1 MSEAAQSQA
10 IMFEPTDELETDELE
25 LRAGREEPDSL
36 LRRPGEAVQENHFEG
51 AGDKGTGGRGAD
63 HVEREETARAQARE
77 RITFEQGYEELKGI
91 VSRLD
96 DPELPV
102 HEMFEGFRRGKG
114 LEKAL
119 RAYLQEREGELA
131 ELEEGN
137 NLPEFEI
144 ASPSSGPA
152 AG

>member
-1 MSEAAQSQA
+1 MSDAAQSQA
-10 IMFEPTDELETDELE
+10 IMFEPTDDLE
-25 LRAGREEPDSL
+25 LRAGRGESDS
-36 LRRPGEAVQENHFEG
+36 RERGPVEAVQEVRSEG
-51 AGDKGTGGRGAD
+51 PGRKEDDQLAPGQKDSAQT
-63 HVEREETARAQARE
+63 REQ
-77 RITFEQGYEELKGI
+77 ITFEQGYEELKGI

-144 ASPSSGPA
+144 ASPASGPA

>member
-10 IMFEPTDELETDELE
+10 IMFESTGGDE
-25 LRAGREEPDSL
+25 LRAGRVEPA
-36 LRRPGEAVQENHFEG
+36 PGLPPVVDEKSVSKRAV
-51 AGDKGTGGRGAD
+51 DTTS
-63 HVEREETARAQARE
+63 VPVREQ
-77 RITFEQGYEELKGI
+77 ITFERGYEELKAI

-152 AG
+152 AK

>member
-1 MSEAAQSQA
+1 MSDVAQPQA
-10 IMFEPTDELETDELE
+10 IMFEPTDEEE
-25 LRAGREEPDSL
+25 LRVGRAEPWPEGARNAQPEPDSPG
-36 LRRPGEAVQENHFEG
+36 RPDG
-51 AGDKGTGGRGAD
+51 ARS
-63 HVEREETARAQARE
+63 REQ
-77 RITFEQGYEELKGI
+77 ITFEQGYEELKGI

-119 RAYLQEREGELA
+119 RAYLQEREGELV

-152 AG
+152 TE

>member
-1 MSEAAQSQA
+1 MSEPTQPQA
-10 IMFEPTDELETDELE
+10 IMFEPTDDLE
-25 LRAGREEPDSL
+25 LRAGR
-36 LRRPGEAVQENHFEG
+36 GET
-51 AGDKGTGGRGAD
+51 GTGE
-63 HVEREETARAQARE
+63 HSQEREQ
-77 RITFEQGYEELKGI
+77 ITFERGYEELKVI

-119 RAYLQEREGELA
+119 RAYLQEREGELT

-144 ASPSSGPA
+144 AAPSNGKSPA
-152 AG
+152 AP

>member
-1 MSEAAQSQA
+1 MSDTAQSQS
-10 IMFEPTDELETDELE
+10 IMFEPTEKGEF
-25 LRAGREEPDSL
+25 RAGR
-36 LRRPGEAVQENHFEG
+36 G
-51 AGDKGTGGRGAD
+51 AP
-63 HVEREETARAQARE
+63 EQ
-77 RITFEQGYEELKGI
+77 ITFEQGYEELKGI
-91 VSRLD
+91 VARLD

-131 ELEEGN
+131 ELDEGN

-144 ASPSSGPA
+144 ASPSRGPV

>member
-10 IMFEPTDELETDELE
+10 IMFEADEQRE
-25 LRAGREEPDSL
+25 LRVSRTED
-36 LRRPGEAVQENHFEG
+36 R
-51 AGDKGTGGRGAD
+51 
-63 HVEREETARAQARE
+63 QARE
-77 RITFEQGYEELKGI
+77 QITFEQGYEELKGI

-119 RAYLQEREGELA
+119 RAYLQEREGELV

-144 ASPSSGPA
+144 ASSSSGPG

>member
-1 MSEAAQSQA
+1 MSEASQSQA
-10 IMFEPTDELETDELE
+10 IMFEPTDDLE
-25 LRAGREEPDSL
+25 LRARRGESDSQEREQV
-36 LRRPGEAVQENHFEG
+36 EAVQETHSDGSDGPGGKEG
-51 AGDKGTGGRGAD
+51 NQLESGQKNSEQT
-63 HVEREETARAQARE
+63 REQ
-77 RITFEQGYEELKGI
+77 ITFEQGYEELKGI

-119 RAYLQEREGELA
+119 RGYLQEREGELA

-144 ASPSSGPA
+144 ASPSSGRA

>member
-1 MSEAAQSQA
+1 MSDAAQSQA
-10 IMFEPTDELETDELE
+10 IMFEPTEDLE
-25 LRAGREEPDSL
+25 LRAGRGGSDSQGRGPL
-36 LRRPGEAVQENHFEG
+36 EAVQEVRSEG
-51 AGDKGTGGRGAD
+51 AGRKEGDQCEPDQKASPQT
-63 HVEREETARAQARE
+63 REQ
-77 RITFEQGYEELKGI
+77 ITFEQGYEELKGI

-152 AG
+152 AS

>member
-1 MSEAAQSQA
+1 MSDAAQSQA
-10 IMFEPTDELETDELE
+10 IMFEPADDLE
-25 LRAGREEPDSL
+25 LRAGRGESDSYG
-36 LRRPGEAVQENHFEG
+36 RGPEAVQEAHSEG
-51 AGDKGTGGRGAD
+51 PGMQEAD
-63 HVEREETARAQARE
+63 RLESDQKDSMQTREQ
-77 RITFEQGYEELKGI
+77 ITFEQGYEELKGI

-119 RAYLQEREGELA
+119 RAYLQEREGELV

-137 NLPEFEI
+137 NLPELEI

>member
-1 MSEAAQSQA
+1 MSDAAQSQA
-10 IMFEPTDELETDELE
+10 IMFEPADDLE
-25 LRAGREEPDSL
+25 LRAGRGESDS
-36 LRRPGEAVQENHFEG
+36 RERGSVEAVQEAHSDGPGRKEG
-51 AGDKGTGGRGAD
+51 DQLAAGQKGG
-63 HVEREETARAQARE
+63 AQARE
-77 RITFEQGYEELKGI
+77 QITFEQGYEELKGI

-144 ASPSSGPA
+144 ASPASGPA

>member
-1 MSEAAQSQA
+1 MSDAAQSQA
-10 IMFEPTDELETDELE
+10 IMFDPTDELE
-25 LRAGREEPDSL
+25 LRAGRGESDS
-36 LRRPGEAVQENHFEG
+36 
-51 AGDKGTGGRGAD
+51 
-63 HVEREETARAQARE
+63 RE
-77 RITFEQGYEELKGI
+77 RAPVEVAQEVHSDEASGKEGDRPEPARKDSAQTCEQITFEQGYEELKGI

>member
-10 IMFEPTDELETDELE
+10 IMFEPTDELE
-25 LRAGREEPDSL
+25 LRA
-36 LRRPGEAVQENHFEG
+36 VN
-51 AGDKGTGGRGAD
+51 T
-63 HVEREETARAQARE
+63 RAARE
-77 RITFEQGYEELKGI
+77 QITFEQGYEELKAI

-102 HEMFEGFRRGKG
+102 HEMFDGFRRGKG

-144 ASPSSGPA
+144 ASPSNGPA
-152 AG
+152 VD

>member
-1 MSEAAQSQA
+1 MSDAAQSQA
-10 IMFEPTDELETDELE
+10 IMFEPTDDLE
-25 LRAGREEPDSL
+25 LRAGRGEPDSYE
-36 LRRPGEAVQENHFEG
+36 GGSVASAQEAHSEGSGAQE
-51 AGDKGTGGRGAD
+51 GDRLESGQKD
-63 HVEREETARAQARE
+63 SMQIREQ
-77 RITFEQGYEELKGI
+77 ITFEQGYEELKGI

-144 ASPSSGPA
+144 ASPSGGPSA
-152 AG
+152 S

>member
-1 MSEAAQSQA
+1 MSDAAQSQA
-10 IMFEPTDELETDELE
+10 IMFEPTDEEE
-25 LRAGREEPDSL
+25 LRAGR
-36 LRRPGEAVQENHFEG
+36 
-51 AGDKGTGGRGAD
+51 GGP
-63 HVEREETARAQARE
+63 E

-91 VSRLD
+91 VARLD

-119 RAYLQEREGELA
+119 RAYLQEREGELV

-144 ASPSSGPA
+144 ASPSNGPA
-152 AG
+152 GS

>member
-10 IMFEPTDELETDELE
+10 IMFEPTDELE
-25 LRAGREEPDSL
+25 LRAGRAGSDPEGARVSEPGP
-36 LRRPGEAVQENHFEG
+36 RRAEAVHPTAAGGKVDG
-51 AGDKGTGGRGAD
+51 AG
-63 HVEREETARAQARE
+63 ARE
-77 RITFEQGYEELKGI
+77 QITFEQGYEELKGI

-119 RAYLQEREGELA
+119 RAYLQEREGELV

-152 AG
+152 AA

>member
-1 MSEAAQSQA
+1 MSDAAQAQA
-10 IMFEPTDELETDELE
+10 IMFEAAEESR
-25 LRAGREEPDSL
+25 LRVSRNNDRQIPE
-36 LRRPGEAVQENHFEG
+36 Q
-51 AGDKGTGGRGAD
+51 
-63 HVEREETARAQARE
+63 
-77 RITFEQGYEELKGI
+77 ITFEQGYEELKGI

-119 RAYLQEREGELA
+119 RAYLQEREGELV

>member
-1 MSEAAQSQA
+1 MSDTAQSQA
-10 IMFEPTDELETDELE
+10 IMFEPTDELE
-25 LRAGREEPDSL
+25 LRAGRSRPEPEGGRDARL
-36 LRRPGEAVQENHFEG
+36 GPIAPGG
-51 AGDKGTGGRGAD
+51 AGS
-63 HVEREETARAQARE
+63 ARARE
-77 RITFEQGYEELKGI
+77 QITFEQGYEELKGI

-119 RAYLQEREGELA
+119 RAYLQEREGELV

-144 ASPSSGPA
+144 ASPSGA
-152 AG
+152 QAVGR

>member
-10 IMFEPTDELETDELE
+10 IMFEPTGEEE
-25 LRAGREEPDSL
+25 LRASRRESDREEG
-36 LRRPGEAVQENHFEG
+36 RPSEIGQEADLE
-51 AGDKGTGGRGAD
+51 AATRGAASHGATD
-63 HVEREETARAQARE
+63 RKVGAQPRE

-119 RAYLQEREGELA
+119 RAYLQEREGELV

-144 ASPSSGPA
+144 ASPSAGPA